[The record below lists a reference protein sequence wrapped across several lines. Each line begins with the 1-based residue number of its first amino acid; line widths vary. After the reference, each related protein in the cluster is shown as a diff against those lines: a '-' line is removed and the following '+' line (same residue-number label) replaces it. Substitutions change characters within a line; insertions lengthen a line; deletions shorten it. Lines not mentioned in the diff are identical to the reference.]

1 MNLTIDTQH
10 LTSEL
15 DRLAAFSDAPPP
27 AVTRIAYSQQD
38 TRARD
43 YVKGLCR
50 AAHLEVRE
58 DAVGN
63 LFARL
68 AGSEPDLP
76 PVATGSHIDAAPNS
90 GRYSGTVGVL
100 GGLEAIRA
108 LQAGGFQPRRSVE
121 LILLSASEP
130 TRFGIGC
137 LGSRL
142 LSGSLPAWKAE
153 RLSDKDGKTLDQWRA
168 DAGFNGALDSVAV
181 APGRYAAFIELHIE
195 RGPLLEQA
203 GLPLGIVTAMAAPA
217 SLRVT
222 VEGESG
228 HAGAAPMSDRRDA
241 LCAAAEIAL
250 EVEKSAKGTGA
261 VDSVATVTVCDVSP
275 GTVNS
280 VPSRVRLELDVR
292 DIDPA
297 RRDRMVAQI
306 VTACRNAAQRRRLG
320 VKAELISMD
329 APAECRAEVV
339 DALVRAAE
347 KCGLGYQ
354 KMVSRAYHDALFLS
368 TIAPTGLLFIPCRGG
383 ISQGPEEFAA
393 PEAIAAGALVL
404 AETLAELAG

>member
-1 MNLTIDTQH
+1 MNLNIDTQR
-10 LTSEL
+10 LTGEL
-15 DRLAAFSDAPPP
+15 DRLAAFSDAPAP
-27 AVTRIAYSQQD
+27 AVTRIAYSEQD

-63 LFARL
+63 TLARL

-76 PVATGSHIDAAPNS
+76 PVATGSHIDTAPNA

-121 LILLSASEP
+121 LILFSASEP

-142 LSGSLPAWKAE
+142 LSGTMPAWKTE
-153 RLSDKDGKTLDQWRA
+153 RLIDKDGKTLDLWRA
-168 DAGFNGALDSVAV
+168 DAGFEGALASVAV
-181 APGRYAAFIELHIE
+181 APSHYAAFVEFHIE

-222 VEGESG
+222 VEGEGG

-241 LCAAAEIAL
+241 LCAAGEIAL
-250 EVEKSAKGTGA
+250 EVEKSAQGTGA
-261 VDSVATVTVCDVSP
+261 VDSVATVTVCEVSP
-275 GTVNS
+275 GAANS
-280 VPSRVRLELDVR
+280 IPSRVRLELDVR

-329 APAECRAEVV
+329 APAECRVEVV
-339 DALVRAAE
+339 DALARAAE
-347 KCGLGYQ
+347 KHGLGYQ

-368 TIAPTGLLFIPCRGG
+368 RIAPTGLLFIPCRGG
-383 ISQGPEEFAA
+383 ISQCPEEFAA
-393 PEAIAAGALVL
+393 PEAIASGALVL
-404 AETLAELAG
+404 AETLAELAS